1 MIGDLEF
8 LNKIYNNEQL
18 EQLFDELDR
27 HLHKITYLQLEDK
40 VFGLEVDIE
49 EMQSTIDY
57 YRELIEE
64 KGIN

>member
-27 HLHKITYLQLEDK
+27 HLHKKTYLLLEDL
-40 VFGLEVDIE
+40 VYSLQVDIE

-57 YRELIEE
+57 YREFIEE
-64 KGIN
+64 RTR